1 MTVTD
6 SQQTNPQYPQVHMD
20 KISPISIVDRPIIID
35 NIWTRR
41 SSSPTASSDNRTCR
55 TAVTASKRWC
65 YEVRVDAAVATL
77 ACRLWLLMVLFGTSS
92 SSSGGSG
99 SSYTSLQC
107 FPFINVFVHLSGEMT
122 RLWIEWKWRHKK
134 YITTV
139 RETDRQYGQT
149 ALNTIQTNKAIA
161 IHSN

>member
-1 MTVTD
+1 
-6 SQQTNPQYPQVHMD
+6 MD

-77 ACRLWLLMVLFGTSS
+77 ACRLCLLMVLFGTSS

-99 SSYTSLQC
+99 SSYTCLQC

-122 RLWIEWKWRHKK
+122 RLWKEWSGGGVEKNKTKNAYR
-134 YITTV
+134 
-139 RETDRQYGQT
+139 
-149 ALNTIQTNKAIA
+149 QTNTETKIVRRLVYK
-161 IHSN
+161 